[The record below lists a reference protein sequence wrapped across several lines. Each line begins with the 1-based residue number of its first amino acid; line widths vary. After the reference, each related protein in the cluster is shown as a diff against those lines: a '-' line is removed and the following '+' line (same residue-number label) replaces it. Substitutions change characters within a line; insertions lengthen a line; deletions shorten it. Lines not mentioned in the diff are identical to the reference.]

1 MMLIRLTL
9 GLGLFLGSMILG
21 WWLNRRGRLS
31 EAQASTLLR
40 VMTMTA
46 SPFTLCLSFWQMNL
60 RSAEPWLLPLLG
72 FLISAAALIPA
83 TLYARHDRLSGSQTG
98 SFLTCAFFSNL
109 GYLGAFSAFALFG
122 EAGYA
127 LCMAYVVYFTPSF
140 YTLGFGIASR
150 YGHPKTSSTL
160 SAAYSQEL
168 RFYPFVGM
176 LAGAV
181 LSLARVPR
189 PPIFEWLNSA
199 VIPLST
205 ALSLMAIGS
214 QLTFESPRPWLRPCL
229 AMSAIKFVA
238 TPLIAWALLSLFHI
252 QGLTRSVVLIE
263 AATPVG
269 VSPLLLPLLF
279 GLDRK
284 LANALWLFTTVL
296 AVPTF
301 ALFLPLLAK
310 I

>member
-1 MMLIRLTL
+1 M
-9 GLGLFLGSMILG
+9 
-21 WWLNRRGRLS
+21 
-31 EAQASTLLR
+31 A
-40 VMTMTA
+40 A

-60 RSAEPWLLPLLG
+60 RSAQPWLLPLLG
-72 FLISAAALIPA
+72 FLISSASLIPA
-83 TLYARHDRLSGSQTG
+83 WLYARHDRLSGAQTG
-98 SFLTCAFFSNL
+98 TFLTCAFFSNL

-122 EAGYA
+122 EPGYA
-127 LCMAYVVYFTPSF
+127 LCMMYVVYFTPAF
-140 YTLGFGIASR
+140 YTLGFGIAAR
-150 YGHPKTSSTL
+150 YGHPRIHSSF
-160 SAAYSQEL
+160 SSAYSQEL
-168 RFYPFVGM
+168 RFYPFFGM

-189 PPIFEWLNSA
+189 PPVFEWLNSA

-229 AMSAIKFVA
+229 AMSAIKFIA
-238 TPLIAWALLSLFHI
+238 TPCIAWALLSLFRV
-252 QGLTRSVVLIE
+252 QGLARAVVLIE

-269 VSPLLLPLLF
+269 VSALMLPLLF

-296 AVPTF
+296 AIPVF
-301 ALFLPLLAK
+301 AVFLPLLAR
-310 I
+310 